1 MSLKDIVITKPD
13 FETYRMII
21 YGVGGIGKSTLA
33 SKAEKPIFLDIEG
46 GLSCIDVP
54 SIPLMNV
61 NPPEAYEKF
70 IETLKML
77 YEEEHDYQTLVVD
90 SLIGSSGSSMPIHAK
105 PKRSMTLQSWD
116 FGRGYVAALGFM
128 EQIINKL
135 EKLRSHKKMN
145 MIMLSHA
152 AQVKVDNPGEEERM
166 KWNLQLHHKS
176 TAKFFQWSDLCLFA
190 NYEVRTTK
198 ESGSFGKQRIIA
210 HGSERFLFTRDHAN
224 HAAKNRL
231 GLPDPIEMD
240 WDLIQEFI
248 NNAKKE
254 REMKWDFTT
263 LVKPLIR
270 NTETFQKESIQLY

>member
-1 MSLKDIVITKPD
+1 
-13 FETYRMII
+13 
-21 YGVGGIGKSTLA
+21 
-33 SKAEKPIFLDIEG
+33 
-46 GLSCIDVP
+46 
-54 SIPLMNV
+54 
-61 NPPEAYEKF
+61 
-70 IETLKML
+70 ML

-90 SLIGSSGSSMPIHAK
+90 SLDWLERIVHAHTCKTKKIDDIAVLISVEAMSLHSASWSRSSTSS
-105 PKRSMTLQSWD
+105 RSCDHT
-116 FGRGYVAALGFM
+116 
-128 EQIINKL
+128 
-135 EKLRSHKKMN
+135 KMN

-240 WDLIQEFI
+240 WELIQEFI
-248 NNAKKE
+248 NNAKK
-254 REMKWDFTT
+254 KG
-263 LVKPLIR
+263 K
-270 NTETFQKESIQLY
+270 

>member
-1 MSLKDIVITKPD
+1 MSLKDIVKTKPD
-13 FETYRMII
+13 FETYRAII

-46 GLSCIDVP
+46 GLSCIEVP

-70 IETLKML
+70 IQTLAIL
-77 YEEEHDYQTLVVD
+77 YEEDHDYKTLVID
-90 SLIGSSGSSMPIHAK
+90 SLDWLERIVHAHTCK
-105 PKRSMTLQSWD
+105 TKRIDDIATLD

-135 EKLRSHKKMN
+135 EKLRSKKKMN
-145 MIMLSHA
+145 MILISHA

-176 TAKFFQWSDLCLFA
+176 TAKFFQWSDMCLFA

-198 ESGSFGKQRIIA
+198 ESASFGKQRIIA
-210 HGSERFLFTRDHAN
+210 HGSERILHTRDHAN

-231 GLPDPIEMD
+231 GLPDPMDMD
-240 WDLIQEFI
+240 WELIQKFI
-248 NNAKKE
+248 NNAKK
-254 REMKWDFTT
+254 KG
-263 LVKPLIR
+263 K
-270 NTETFQKESIQLY
+270 